1 MTIKL
6 ALALG
11 LSLIAAPALAE
22 APAPA
27 AVEPARLAAAREV
40 VSLAMPPATR
50 DAMLAQMS
58 TAMANNMRQGML
70 ANPQMKAMFAQDPR
84 LEPIFDRYMTRIQ
97 ARTAETIR
105 SGMPPLYDAMGRAY
119 ARRFTLPQLADLKAF
134 FQTPTGR
141 YYSTQA
147 ATIMADPDIA
157 AAQSAMMAGA
167 MTAAQTDAKAM
178 VAEIQALPPRKPA
191 G

>member
-1 MTIKL
+1 MKRVFALGL
-6 ALALG
+6 ALAVPAF
-11 LSLIAAPALAE
+11 AAPQ
-22 APAPA
+22 APKS
-27 AVEPARLAAAREV
+27 AVDPARLAAAREV

-70 ANPQMKAMFAQDPR
+70 GNPQMKAMFAQDPR
-84 LEPIFDRYMTRIQ
+84 LQPIFDRYMTRIQ

-141 YYSTQA
+141 YYATQA
-147 ATIMADPDIA
+147 GTIMADPDIA
-157 AAQSAMMAGA
+157 AAQSAMMGSA
-167 MTAAQTDAKAM
+167 MTATQTDVKAM